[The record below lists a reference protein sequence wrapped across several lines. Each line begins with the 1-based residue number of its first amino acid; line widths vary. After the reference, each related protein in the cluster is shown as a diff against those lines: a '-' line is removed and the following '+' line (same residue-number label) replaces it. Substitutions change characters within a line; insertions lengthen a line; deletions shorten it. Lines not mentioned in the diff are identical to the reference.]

1 MALTIE
7 TLKGKPVLTT
17 LTPEQLS
24 AIVALSVSD
33 EDTVIGARVGEIHG
47 SYEKDI
53 LALTGIP
60 KNQGEKAYDYNKRV
74 LSQYKTEAETAKTT
88 VETIKAEKAAVE
100 QKLKAG
106 STDEALKSQLADLGT
121 KLKDAQDAL
130 KAKDSMLT
138 KLVDEH
144 KAELTNAKVNFQF
157 MQSNKDIKLKAAYSD
172 TIAQTLLS
180 QAKNEILA
188 RYIPDFIDVNG
199 QETLIFRDKTTN
211 EIARNPNN
219 GLNPY
224 SIKDLYQTTVL
235 KEAIDMGK
243 KQTGGGTGNPAN
255 TGANPSGI
263 DLSGVKT
270 QKEADNMIYTHLMQ
284 KGLAR
289 GTQEFS
295 AEQAKIRAENEI
307 NKLPIR

>member
-7 TLKGKPVLTT
+7 TLKGKPVLAT

-53 LALTGIP
+53 LALTGIA

-88 VETIKAEKAAVE
+88 VETLKAEKAAVE

-106 STDEALKSQLADLGT
+106 STDEALKSQLADLST

-130 KAKDSMLT
+130 KAKDSMLA
-138 KLVDEH
+138 KVVADH

-157 MQSNKDIKLKAAYSD
+157 MQTNKDIKLKAAYSD

-235 KEAIDMGK
+235 KEAIDTGK

-255 TGANPSGI
+255 TGANASGI

>member
-7 TLKGKPVLTT
+7 TLKGKPELAS
-17 LTPEQLS
+17 LTPEQLLIIATLS
-24 AIVALSVSD
+24 ASD

-53 LALTGIP
+53 LALTGVP

-88 VETIKAEKAAVE
+88 VEAIKAEKATLE
-100 QKLKAG
+100 EKLKGG

-121 KLKDAQDAL
+121 RLKDAQDAL

-138 KLVDEH
+138 KLADDH

-157 MQSNKDIKLKAAYSD
+157 MQNNKDIKLKAAYSD

-188 RYIPDFIDVNG
+188 KYTPDFIDVNG

-224 SIKDLYQTTVL
+224 SIKELYQTTVL
-235 KEAIDMGK
+235 KEAIDTGK
-243 KQTGGGTGNPAN
+243 KQNGGGTGNPVN
-255 TGANPSGI
+255 TGANTSGI

>member
-7 TLKGKPVLTT
+7 TLKGKPVLAA

-24 AIVALSVSD
+24 AIAALSVSD

-53 LALTGIP
+53 LALTGVP

-100 QKLKAG
+100 QKLKEG

-138 KLVDEH
+138 QVVEDH
-144 KAELTNAKVNFQF
+144 KAELINAKVNFQF
-157 MQSNKDIKLKAAYSD
+157 MQNNKDIKLKAAYSD

-180 QAKNEILA
+180 PAKNEILA
-188 RYIPDFIDVNG
+188 RYTPDFIDANG
-199 QETLIFRDKTTN
+199 QETLIFRDKVTN

-219 GLNPY
+219 GLSPY

-235 KEAIDMGK
+235 KEAIDTGK
-243 KQTGGGTGNPAN
+243 KQNGGGTGNPAN
-255 TGANPSGI
+255 TGANASGI

-295 AEQAKIRAENEI
+295 TEQAKIRAENEI

>member
-7 TLKGKPVLTT
+7 TLKGKPVLAT

-47 SYEKDI
+47 SYERDI
-53 LALTGIP
+53 LALTGVS

-88 VETIKAEKAAVE
+88 VEAIKAEKATLE
-100 QKLKAG
+100 QKLKEG

-121 KLKDAQDAL
+121 RLKDAQDAL

-138 KLVDEH
+138 KLADDH

-157 MQSNKDIKLKAAYSD
+157 MQNNKDIKLKAAYSD

-188 RYIPDFIDVNG
+188 KYTPDFIDVNG

-235 KEAIDMGK
+235 KEAIDTGK
-243 KQTGGGTGNPAN
+243 KQKGGGTGNPAN
-255 TGANPSGI
+255 TGANTSGI

>member
-7 TLKGKPVLTT
+7 TLKGKPVLAT

-24 AIVALSVSD
+24 AIVALSVTD

-47 SYEKDI
+47 SYEKDV
-53 LALTGIP
+53 LAITGMA

-74 LSQYKTEAETAKTT
+74 LSQYKTEVETAKASI
-88 VETIKAEKAAVE
+88 ETIKTEKAAIE
-100 QKLKAG
+100 QKLKDG
-106 STDEALKSQLADLGT
+106 STDEALKAQLVEANT

-130 KAKDSMLT
+130 KAKDALIT
-138 KLVDEH
+138 TATENH

-157 MQSNKDIKLKAAYSD
+157 MQNNKDIKLKAAYSD
-172 TIAQTLLS
+172 TIAQTLLN

-188 RYIPDFIDVNG
+188 KYTPDFIEVNG
-199 QETLIFRDKTTN
+199 QENLVFRDKTTN

-219 GLNPY
+219 SLNPY
-224 SIKDLYQTTVL
+224 SIQDLYQTTVL
-235 KEAIDMGK
+235 KEAIETGK
-243 KQTGGGTGNPAN
+243 KQKGGGTGNPN
-255 TGANPSGI
+255 TGGTGVSGI
-263 DLSGVKT
+263 DLGGVKT
-270 QKEADNMIYTHLMQ
+270 QKEADNLIYNHLMQ

-289 GTQEFS
+289 GTKEFS
-295 AEQAKIRAENEI
+295 EEQSKIRLENEV

>member
-7 TLKGKPVLTT
+7 TLKGKPVLAT

-33 EDTVIGARVGEIHG
+33 EGTVIGARVGEIHG

-88 VETIKAEKAAVE
+88 IETIKAEKAAVE
-100 QKLKAG
+100 QKLKEG

-138 KLVDEH
+138 KVAEDH
-144 KAELTNAKVNFQF
+144 KAELMNAKVNFQF
-157 MQSNKDIKLKAAYSD
+157 MQNNKDIKLKAAYSD

-188 RYIPDFIDVNG
+188 RYTPDFIDVNG

-235 KEAIDMGK
+235 KEAIDTGK
-243 KQTGGGTGNPAN
+243 KQTGGGTGNPAS
-255 TGANPSGI
+255 TGASTSGI

-295 AEQAKIRAENEI
+295 AEQAKIREENGI

>member
-7 TLKGKPVLTT
+7 TLKGKPVLAT

-88 VETIKAEKAAVE
+88 VETLKAEKAAVE

-106 STDEALKSQLADLGT
+106 STDEALKSQLADLST

-138 KLVDEH
+138 KLAEDH

-157 MQSNKDIKLKAAYSD
+157 MQTNKDIKLKAAYSD

-235 KEAIDMGK
+235 KEAIDTGK
-243 KQTGGGTGNPAN
+243 KQNGGGTGNPTN

>member
-7 TLKGKPVLTT
+7 TLKGKPVLAT

-88 VETIKAEKAAVE
+88 VETIKAEKAAIE

-106 STDEALKSQLADLGT
+106 STDEALKSQLADLST

-130 KAKDSMLT
+130 KAKDSMLA
-138 KLVDEH
+138 KVVADH
-144 KAELTNAKVNFQF
+144 KSELTNAKVNFQF
-157 MQSNKDIKLKAAYSD
+157 MQTNKDIKLKAAYSD

-235 KEAIDMGK
+235 KEAIDTGK
-243 KQTGGGTGNPAN
+243 KQTGGGTGNPTN